1 MLHVLSSYRSYTEMV
16 LWELLDGLQTQ
27 STVVMCGKVYTLP
40 LKIMHAVNAVIH
52 NNSMHMLSIVTS
64 IYNELNQNPMKVS

>member
-27 STVVMCGKVYTLP
+27 STVVMCGKVYIL
-40 LKIMHAVNAVIH
+40 LLRIMHAVNAVMH